1 MSLVERTLPP
11 LPHLAPPAAP
21 AAKSRSSHLVEIV
34 GS

>member
-21 AAKSRSSHLVEIV
+21 GAQSRRSHLIEMV